1 MPLPLSLPELLHG
14 NTVEW
19 ERLEFKKG
27 WNPAAVM
34 HAICAFANDFRNLGG
49 GYIVLGIEES
59 NGQPVLPPAGLAP
72 EQLDAIQKEL
82 VELGYHAIAPYYHPL
97 AVPYEI
103 DGRLILVLWVLGG
116 QTRPYRCKVSLAKD
130 AKEWAYYI
138 RKGSTTVRATGAD
151 GMELMSLAATVPF
164 DDRLNMQAS
173 VNDLSRE
180 LLLAY
185 LRTVGSELA
194 AQAPSLSM
202 EELGRQ
208 MGVVGG
214 LPEAPFPLNVG
225 LMMFHPEPWRFFP
238 TMQIDVVWFSAE
250 GPGGSKFSEK
260 IFRGPLP
267 QMLRES
273 LDYLKRNLI
282 SETVIKHPDRAE
294 ATRVENFPYDAV
306 EEAVVNAVYHRG
318 YDTREPVE
326 IRVERE
332 EMVILSYPGPDRS
345 VRLEQLQMGK
355 ANARRYRNRRIGEFL
370 KELKFTEG
378 RSTGIS
384 KILGAMQENGSP
396 APEFEFDEDHSY
408 FLVRLPV
415 HPAALEVVQQKPR
428 PESRLESQPESQPES
443 LDLRVLEM
451 LSSGPA
457 SKAEISEK
465 LGQREVSGQ
474 LNKIM
479 RELIAEGRVE
489 YTLPDKP
496 NSRLQKYRLP

>member
-1 MPLPLSLPELLHG
+1 MSNAATDNIQ
-14 NTVEW
+14 NTFSGTFVTDATTLKEKLNGINAYIFDW
-19 ERLEFKKG
+19 DGVFNNGSKG
-27 WNPAAVM
+27 ADGSSPFNEVDSM
-34 HAICAFANDFRNLGG
+34 
-49 GYIVLGIEES
+49 GI
-59 NGQPVLPPAGLAP
+59 NMLR
-72 EQLDAIQKEL
+72 
-82 VELGYHAIAPYYHPL
+82 YN
-97 AVPYEI
+97 
-103 DGRLILVLWVLGG
+103 
-116 QTRPYRCKVSLAKD
+116 
-130 AKEWAYYI
+130 YYI
-138 RKGSTTVRATGAD
+138 RKGSTTLRATGAD

-173 VNDLSRE
+173 VDDLSRE

-345 VRLEQLQMGK
+345 VRLEQLQKGK

-384 KILGAMQENGSP
+384 KILGAMRENGSP

-428 PESRLESQPESQPES
+428 SLRAESGAESEVLTAIGSGALS
-443 LDLRVLEM
+443 LQEL
-451 LSSGPA
+451 A
-457 SKAEISEK
+457 EK
-465 LGQREVSGQ
+465 LHRSSVTGALKRTIRSLLQKRQIV
-474 LNKIM
+474 
-479 RELIAEGRVE
+479 R
-489 YTLPDKP
+489 TLPDKP

>member
-27 WNPAAVM
+27 WNPAAVV

-82 VELGYHAIAPYYHPL
+82 MELGYHAIAPYYHPL

-130 AKEWAYYI
+130 AKDWAYYI

-151 GMELMSLAATVPF
+151 EMELMSLAATVPF
-164 DDRLNMQAS
+164 DDRLNMQAK
-173 VNDLSRE
+173 VDDLSRE

-185 LRTVGSELA
+185 LHTVGSELA
-194 AQAPSLSM
+194 TQAPRLSM

-332 EMVILSYPGPDRS
+332 EMVVLSYPGPDRS
-345 VRLEQLQMGK
+345 VRLEQLQKGK

-384 KILGAMQENGSP
+384 KILGAMRENGSP

-428 PESRLESQPESQPES
+428 PSRPESQPES
-443 LDLRVLEM
+443 LDLRVLEI

-457 SKAEISEK
+457 SKAELSEK

-474 LNKIM
+474 LNKVM
-479 RELIAEGRVE
+479 RDLIAEGRVE

-496 NSRLQKYRLP
+496 NSRLQKYRLT